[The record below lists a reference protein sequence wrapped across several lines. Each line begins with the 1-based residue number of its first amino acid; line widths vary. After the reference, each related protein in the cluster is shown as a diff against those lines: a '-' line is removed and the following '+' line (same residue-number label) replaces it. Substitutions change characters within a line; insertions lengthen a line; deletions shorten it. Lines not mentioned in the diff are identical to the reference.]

1 MKKRLGTA
9 VLDDFLD
16 KSRYVTSKQIQ
27 SPRII
32 LSTAATFYQSGIKL
46 FTCVIFF
53 GLYNNAVCVCVC
65 VGVCVREGDRMGG
78 GLGAD
83 LNLIPVN
90 DPD

>member
-27 SPRII
+27 SLRII

-46 FTCVIFF
+46 FTWVIFF

-65 VGVCVREGDRMGG
+65 VCVCVRRTEWVGVGSW
-78 GLGAD
+78 
-83 LNLIPVN
+83 P
-90 DPD
+90 